1 MKKVML
7 CVLAAAI
14 AVSSFAGCGKKAV
27 NGSKVKTVTVW
38 SGNSSSQ
45 DIDIKLINEWNE
57 TTGKEKGIYIDYT
70 VKGGDT
76 INQEVE
82 LALQNGDAPD
92 MFPASYLQKFVE
104 AGYLAPITDL
114 PGGEE
119 FVKQYDGY
127 LRIRDNVIGG
137 KVYRVPVNGGTQGL
151 IYNKDMF
158 KAAGIVDKNGEAK
171 PPKTWDE
178 VVEYAKK
185 LTNKSKQQ
193 FGIIVPLKWNG
204 WAVSDIQCPMMSSVG
219 HFGYDPVKND
229 YDYSGLIPIMHAF
242 LDMKKDGSI
251 YPGAEGLENDS
262 ARAIFASGC
271 IGMKFGFSFD
281 VGVLNDQ
288 FPAECDW
295 GVAPYPL
302 TDKNVAYKQRMAYGS
317 SFSIN
322 KKSLDTVGGEALM
335 EVLKFFTSDDYIRRS
350 GSYPYRLKDGEK
362 FETTPENAKKKGW
375 QEFADLTS
383 ISSPEPIEPKID
395 RGSDANLSTRIVE
408 EVWTGKKTPEKV
420 VEEYKQAMRN
430 ARKRYYDSHPD
441 EDYNEAY
448 NPDWNIRLK

>member
-1 MKKVML
+1 MKKFMA
-7 CVLAAAI
+7 CILAASVAI
-14 AVSSFAGCGKKAV
+14 TALAGCAKKTGV
-27 NGSKVKTVTVW
+27 ENGVKTVTVW

-45 DIDIKLINEWNE
+45 DIDTKLIKKWNE
-57 TTGKEKGIYIDYT
+57 STGKEKGIYIDYT

-92 MFPASYLQKFVE
+92 MFPSAYLQKYVE
-104 AGYLAPITDL
+104 SGYVVAINDL

-119 FVKQYDGY
+119 FLKDYEGY
-127 LRIRDNVIGG
+127 LRIRDSIVNG
-137 KVYRVPVNGGTQGL
+137 KVYRVPINGGTQGL

-158 KAAGIVDKNGEAK
+158 KAAGIVDEKGEAK
-171 PPKTWDE
+171 PPETWDE

-193 FGIIVPLKWNG
+193 FGIIVPLKWTG
-204 WAVSDIQCPMMSSVG
+204 WATSDIQFPMMSSVG
-219 HFGYDPVKND
+219 HFGYNPVTND
-229 YDYSGLIPIMHAF
+229 YDYSGLVPIMHAF
-242 LDMKKDGSI
+242 LDMKANGSI
-251 YPGAEGLENDS
+251 YPGADGLENDA

-271 IGMKFGFSFD
+271 VGMKFGFSFD

-295 GVAPYPL
+295 GVAPYPVV
-302 TDKNVAYKQRMAYGS
+302 DKNVRYKQRMGYGYTY
-317 SFSIN
+317 SIN

-335 EVLKFFTSDDYIRRS
+335 EVLKFFASDEFNRES
-350 GSYPYRLKDGEK
+350 GSYPFRIEEGQTIT
-362 FETTPENAKKKGW
+362 TTPENEKKTGW
-375 QEFADLTS
+375 REFAELAS

-395 RGSDANLSTRIVE
+395 RGSDPNFATIFVND
-408 EVWTGKKTPEKV
+408 VWTGKKTPEKV
-420 VEEYKQAMRN
+420 AEEYNEIMRN
-430 ARKRYYDSHPD
+430 SRKRYYDNHPD